1 MKRLIMVNGT
11 MGVGKTTTC
20 LELQKLLPKN
30 VFLDGDWCWSMNPF
44 IVTEETKRM
53 VAENIVYQLNNFI
66 KCSEFEN
73 IIFCW
78 VMHQQVI
85 LHSIIERLNISDCEL
100 HIFSLICS
108 ESALKARLEMD
119 IAHGKRSEDILERSL
134 SRMKNYDAIDSIKV
148 DVSNISPFDAAVRIK
163 EMMEVSGYAI

>member
-1 MKRLIMVNGT
+1 MKKLIIINGT

-44 IVTEETKRM
+44 IVTEETKIM
-53 VAENIVYQLNNFI
+53 VVENIVYQLNNFI
-66 KCSEFEN
+66 KCSQYEN

-78 VMHQQVI
+78 VMHQQGI
-85 LHSIIERLNISDCEL
+85 INSIIERLNINNCDL

-108 ESALKARLEMD
+108 EKALIARIQKD
-119 IAHGKRSEDILERSL
+119 IVNEKRTKDILERSI
-134 SRMKNYDAIDSIKV
+134 SRIKSYENISSIKV
-148 DVSNISPFDAAVRIK
+148 DVSSIPAVDAANKIK
-163 EMMEVSGYAI
+163 DIIGVM